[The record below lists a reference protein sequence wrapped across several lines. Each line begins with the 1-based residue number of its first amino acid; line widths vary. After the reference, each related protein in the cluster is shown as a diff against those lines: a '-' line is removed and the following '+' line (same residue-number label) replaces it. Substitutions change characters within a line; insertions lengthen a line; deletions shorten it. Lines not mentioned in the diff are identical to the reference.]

1 MGELKM
7 EIPKEL
13 LYTQEHEWILFDDSA
28 NTATIGITDYAQG
41 ELGDIVF
48 VELPS
53 VGVTVKQADP
63 FGTIEA
69 VKAVSDLFSPVTGEV
84 VEVNSLLQDRPE
96 LINQDPYD
104 KGWMIKVKIS
114 DSSELN
120 SLMSPDDYKT
130 HIS

>member
-1 MGELKM
+1 M

-28 NTATIGITDYAQG
+28 NVATIGITDYAQG

-48 VELPS
+48 IELPS
-53 VGVTVKQADP
+53 VGDTVKHMDP

-69 VKAVSDLFSPVTGEV
+69 VKAVSDLFSPITGEV
-84 VEVNSLLQDRPE
+84 VEVNLLLQDQPE

-104 KGWMIKVKIS
+104 KGWMIRVKIS
-114 DSSELN
+114 DNSELD
-120 SLMSPDDYKT
+120 SLMSPDDYKK

>member
-1 MGELKM
+1 M

-28 NTATIGITDYAQG
+28 NVATIGITDYAQG

-48 VELPS
+48 IELPS
-53 VGVTVKQADP
+53 VGDTVKQMDP

-69 VKAVSDLFSPVTGEV
+69 VKAVSDLFSPITGEV
-84 VEVNSLLQDRPE
+84 VEVNLLLQDQPE

-104 KGWMIKVKIS
+104 KGWMIRVKIS
-114 DSSELN
+114 DNSELD
-120 SLMSPDDYKT
+120 SLMSPDDYKK

>member
-1 MGELKM
+1 M

-13 LYTQEHEWILFDDSA
+13 LYTEEHEWILVDDTN

-48 VELPS
+48 IELPE
-53 VGVTVKQADP
+53 VNDPVKQLES

-69 VKAVSDLFSPVTGEV
+69 VKAVSDLFSPVSGTVTES
-84 VEVNSLLQDRPE
+84 NTILQDQPE
-96 LINQDPYD
+96 LINRDPYD
-104 KGWMIKVKIS
+104 KGWMIKVQLS
-114 DSSELN
+114 DPSELE
-120 SLMSPDDYKT
+120 SLMSPEDYKK